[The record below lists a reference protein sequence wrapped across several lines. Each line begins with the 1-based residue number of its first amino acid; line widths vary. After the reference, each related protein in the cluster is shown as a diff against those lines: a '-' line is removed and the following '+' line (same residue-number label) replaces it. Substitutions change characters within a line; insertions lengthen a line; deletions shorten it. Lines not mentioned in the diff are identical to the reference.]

1 MKIIKK
7 VLNEPPALKP
17 LILRALILTAISS
30 IALETKA
37 ELNIKTL
44 NNWMISD
51 FSPDSLMISKDNQP
65 PREERSVIAFEVM
78 RPFCI
83 ASNPVLMLPS
93 MRGQFSDGDEVY
105 GEMIVDKNKPQ
116 LMKLKKSFSFSENE
130 DNGKE
135 MNWFVLK
142 DYPSFANSQKVI
154 LRFKT
159 RTKLENTSFDTTG
172 IREATY
178 KAEQICESDT
188 VIQKVSS
195 MEKV

>member
-1 MKIIKK
+1 
-7 VLNEPPALKP
+7 
-17 LILRALILTAISS
+17 
-30 IALETKA
+30 
-37 ELNIKTL
+37 
-44 NNWMISD
+44 MISD

-159 RTKLENTSFDTTG
+159 STKLENTSFDTTG

-178 KAEQICESDT
+178 KAEQICESDA